1 MGGAS
6 SAAASPDSGHPETVR
21 PALVG
26 TTLALNV
33 EWCRTIVAAILR
45 LGVRDVVI
53 CPGGRSAA
61 MVFALGEVD
70 GLRRFVQ
77 TDERSASFFALGLSR
92 LTGNP
97 VAICTTSGSAVA
109 NIVPALTEAE
119 AVGIPLVLL
128 TCDRP
133 KSLRGAGLLQTTEQ
147 VAFCAP
153 LLKAVLDLDD
163 PTHEA
168 ATRQDLES
176 AVMDLRKFV
185 AAGPNRGPVQINVP
199 LIGVVCSTEAGPPRI
214 DPANEQP
221 RALAMRTID
230 ASVLERSGAAQAHAA
245 MEKLAPRPSLR
256 GLIVCGPEWDLCLE
270 KEQLRTLAQRTGFPV
285 LADAPG
291 SARSLGIPGVVT
303 CGDFIAL
310 LPQLPA
316 PDLIVRVGSAPVSER
331 MQSYLQR
338 SARVLRIGR
347 RPVKADFLARNFEQL
362 ICPDDAAM
370 QVVCDML
377 GAGAKVWAESWL
389 GAAEAIRHHLEAQVT
404 ASGWSEL
411 QVAMETANSTGFRLL
426 HVANSLAI
434 RLLNFVIGPTSDG
447 RIVMANRGVSGIDG
461 TIGTFLGE
469 LVACGEPG
477 LLVIGDLA
485 ALHDLSALEACIH
498 NRLKGA
504 IVILNNSGAGLFDLI
519 PLDAVDEYPK
529 LVRNSMSI
537 DFEGVARTFKID
549 YVRCLARKQLRVA
562 LDAAAAGEKLVLI
575 EAVLPP
581 KGAKRVL
588 PTFIERLLAAAAD
601 KLAAFHV

>member
-6 SAAASPDSGHPETVR
+6 AAVAASDSGHPETIR
-21 PALVG
+21 PPLAG
-26 TTLALNV
+26 TTLSLNV
-33 EWCRTIVAAILR
+33 EWCRTIVAGVLR
-45 LGVRDVVI
+45 LGIRDVVI

-61 MVFALGEVD
+61 MVFALGEVS
-70 GLRRFVQ
+70 GLLRFVQ
-77 TDERSASFFALGLSR
+77 TDERSAAFFALGLSR

-133 KSLRGAGLLQTTEQ
+133 KSLRGAGLPQTTEQ

-163 PTHEA
+163 PTRDA
-168 ATRQDLES
+168 ATRQKLES
-176 AVMDLRKFV
+176 AVVDLSRFT
-185 AAGPNRGPVQINVP
+185 ARGPNRGPVQINVP
-199 LIGVVCSTEAGPPRI
+199 LIGVVCSTEAGPPRV

-221 RALAMRTID
+221 RTVALRTID
-230 ASVLERSGAAQAHAA
+230 ASVLERAGAEQAHAA
-245 MEKLAPRPSLR
+245 MRRLAPRAGLR
-256 GLIVCGPEWDLCLE
+256 GLIVCGPDWDSCLE
-270 KEQLRTLAQRTGFPV
+270 KEQLQTLAQRTGFPV

-291 SARSLGIPGVVT
+291 SARSLGIQRMVT
-303 CGDFIAL
+303 CGDLIAL
-310 LPQLPA
+310 YPRLPA
-316 PDLIVRVGSAPVSER
+316 PDLVVRVGSAPVSDR
-331 MQSYLQR
+331 MQAYLQR

-347 RPVKADFLARNFEQL
+347 RPVAADFLARNFEQL
-362 ICPDDAAM
+362 ICPDDAAL
-370 QVVCDML
+370 QVVCDAL
-377 GAGAKVWAESWL
+377 ASGAEPWAQAWL
-389 GAAEAIRHHLEAQVT
+389 GAAGAIRSHLDVEVT

-411 QVAMETANSTGFRLL
+411 QVAMETANSAGFGLF

-447 RIVMANRGVSGIDG
+447 RIVTANRGVSGIDG
-461 TIGTFLGE
+461 TIGTFLGA
-469 LVACGEPG
+469 LVAHGKPG
-477 LLVIGDLA
+477 LLLIGDLA
-485 ALHDLSALEACIH
+485 MLHDLTALEACIH

-519 PLDAVDEYPK
+519 PLGVVDEYPK

-537 DFEGVARTFKID
+537 DFEGVARTFNID
-549 YVRCLARKQLRVA
+549 YVRCHARKQLREA
-562 LDAAAAGEKLVLI
+562 LDAAAGGEKLVLI

-588 PTFIERLLAAAAD
+588 PPFIERLLTAAGD
-601 KLAAFHV
+601 KLAAFYA